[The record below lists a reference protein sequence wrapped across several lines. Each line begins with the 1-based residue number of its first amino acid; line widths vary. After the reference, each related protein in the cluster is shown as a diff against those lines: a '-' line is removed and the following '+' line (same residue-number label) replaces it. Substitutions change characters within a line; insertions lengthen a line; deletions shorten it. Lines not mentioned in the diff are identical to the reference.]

1 MTAFCASIGSV
12 LTHLSGTDNFLSSSE
27 MTSDLERL
35 TAERDALRARVQELT
50 AAQDEFL
57 RAASHDLRAP
67 LRHVTSYAALLRE
80 VLQELPEPPDQV
92 QEALGFAAT
101 MERSAR
107 RMAAMIDGLQA
118 LSRAA
123 RAPVHRVPVDL
134 ARAVWDVVAG
144 LPRGAAVA
152 WNVVQPLPTLQADP
166 ALLQQLLQQLL
177 DNAAKFSSRQAL
189 ARVDIAPVAAPPERV
204 VFAIRD
210 NGVGFDPAHAQGLFC
225 VFQRLHREG
234 EFDGVGAGLALCKLI
249 AERHG
254 AHISAVAQPGAGC
267 TITLDWPVAP
277 PAA

>member
-12 LTHLSGTDNFLSSSE
+12 LTHLSGTGNFLSSSE

-35 TAERDALRARVQELT
+35 TAERDALLARVQELT

-92 QEALGFAAT
+92 LEALGFAAT
-101 MERSAR
+101 MEQSAR

-177 DNAAKFSSRQAL
+177 DNAAKFSSRQAP
-189 ARVDIAPVAAPPERV
+189 ARVDIAPVAAPPKRV
-204 VFAIRD
+204 AFAIRD
-210 NGVGFDPAHAQGLFC
+210 NGVGFDPAHAQGLFG

-254 AHISAVAQPGAGC
+254 AHISAAAQPGAGC
-267 TITLDWPVAP
+267 TITLDWPAP